1 MASVGLGRHEE
12 ALEKLDA
19 IMALA
24 RELGESGAYLPNYR
38 SVVYRE
44 VLDLESARD
53 ASRTALEASRD
64 LTFGMPRR
72 FALSDLLQADLLAG
86 DVGRAQADWPALWED
101 ASKATG
107 WTRWLIFGRL
117 AVARA
122 EIALRAEAPEVAAGW
137 AAKAVEI
144 TARTRRRKYEAMA
157 RTYLGSALVAA
168 GRRNEGLAELR
179 SAVAIADSLVNPAGR
194 WRPRAAAA
202 EALRSSGAEEEAVS
216 VMLQARTIVMDFAA
230 TLAPGRARTLLAAP
244 AVREVLDTQS

>member
-1 MASVGLGRHEE
+1 MASVGLGRHEV

-38 SVVYRE
+38 SVVFRE

-53 ASRTALEASRD
+53 ASQTALEASRD

-86 DVGRAQADWPALWED
+86 TSAVPRRTGPLWED
-101 ASKATG
+101 AAEATG

-122 EIALRAEAPEVAAGW
+122 EIALLAEPPEAPPSGRRRRWRSPSVPDAGS
-137 AAKAVEI
+137 
-144 TARTRRRKYEAMA
+144 TRRWRV
-157 RTYLGSALVAA
+157 RT
-168 GRRNEGLAELR
+168 
-179 SAVAIADSLVNPAGR
+179 
-194 WRPRAAAA
+194 
-202 EALRSSGAEEEAVS
+202 SGARS
-216 VMLQARTIVMDFAA
+216 
-230 TLAPGRARTLLAAP
+230 
-244 AVREVLDTQS
+244 